1 MYKLL
6 LVDDEE
12 IIRTG
17 VTEMI
22 DWEAM
27 GVTLSAVCEN
37 ALSALES
44 MTDDLPDILMTD
56 VRMPGMDGLE
66 LVKRAK
72 EMHPRL
78 RAIILSG
85 YDTFAYAQQ
94 AMHYGVTEYLLKPCA
109 KEEMERALRRVLG
122 EVDLERGQAAAL
134 YARRQE
140 RLAALKGQFEALC
153 AGPIAAAALE
163 KRVREIAGTA
173 DDPGLL
179 REALVA
185 IVAENL
191 GGGQAEWKL
200 NAIAEAFRGRDEMER
215 LIARS
220 LMQIAGEGGA
230 SGFVREMADWVDAHY
245 MDESLTL
252 QFVADSVVHMSADYI
267 GREFTR
273 AMGRKFS
280 AYLLE
285 TRMERAKALM
295 AADPA
300 MHSYEIAEQVGLGNN
315 PHYFSQVFRKYTGQT
330 VMDFRRE
337 LEEKNGN
344 LPKQV

>member
-1 MYKLL
+1 M
-6 LVDDEE
+6 
-12 IIRTG
+12 
-17 VTEMI
+17 
-22 DWEAM
+22 
-27 GVTLSAVCEN
+27 
-37 ALSALES
+37 
-44 MTDDLPDILMTD
+44 
-56 VRMPGMDGLE
+56 
-66 LVKRAK
+66 
-72 EMHPRL
+72 
-78 RAIILSG
+78 
-85 YDTFAYAQQ
+85 
-94 AMHYGVTEYLLKPCA
+94 
-109 KEEMERALRRVLG
+109 
-122 EVDLERGQAAAL
+122 
-134 YARRQE
+134 
-140 RLAALKGQFEALC
+140 
-153 AGPIAAAALE
+153 
-163 KRVREIAGTA
+163 REIARTA

-191 GGGQAEWKL
+191 GGGQAEWKM

-230 SGFVREMADWVDAHY
+230 SGFVREMTDWVDAHY

-252 QFVADSVVHMSADYI
+252 QFVADNVVHMSEDYI

-273 AMGRKFS
+273 MMGRKFS

-295 AADPA
+295 AADAA

-337 LEEKNGN
+337 LEEKNGKM
-344 LPKQV
+344 PKQV